1 MFLHVMVMNNQ
12 YVIVLRFCNLSD
24 ISVTLLEIDNGI
36 EIFKSFCVI
45 VFARE
50 KTNVNTGY

>member
-12 YVIVLRFCNLSD
+12 FVIVLRYLSV
-24 ISVTLLEIDNGI
+24 IFVTLLEIDNGI

>member
-12 YVIVLRFCNLSD
+12 FVIVLRFCNLSD
-24 ISVTLLEIDNGI
+24 IFVTLLEIDNGI